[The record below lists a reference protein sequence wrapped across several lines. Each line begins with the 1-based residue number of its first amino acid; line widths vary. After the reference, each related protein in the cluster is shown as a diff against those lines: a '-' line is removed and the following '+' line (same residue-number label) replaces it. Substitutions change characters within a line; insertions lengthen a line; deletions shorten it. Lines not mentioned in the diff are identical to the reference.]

1 MHIFGGYC
9 NIFESGNLIITLGS
23 GIEKKKSKKLK
34 ENSLNWKIY
43 QKLSFSRFLEKS
55 ENPSG
60 IWVFLVLDHSVWKSP
75 KKYHSILRAKR
86 ATFQI
91 EMRCEN
97 WKWLNRD
104 KFDEFGG
111 V

>member
-1 MHIFGGYC
+1 MERKF
-9 NIFESGNLIITLGS
+9 T
-23 GIEKKKSKKLK
+23 KLK
-34 ENSLNWKIY
+34 GEKKIY

-86 ATFQI
+86 ATFTFLKVDKSSLKMPKMVNLATI
-91 EMRCEN
+91 WKPEN
-97 WKWLNRD
+97 YSQTVLPDMSILIGQKLMKNA
-104 KFDEFGG
+104 KI
-111 V
+111 